1 MIPRST
7 ALRAALVL
15 GALALPACGSQDS
28 ATPAAPAAPASAA
41 PADFASVLERA
52 KGQTVDWYMYGGDD
66 RLNAYVNGY
75 VKDRLAELDITLNQV
90 KINDTAEAVNKV
102 LGEKSAGKD
111 EGGSVDLIWINGEN
125 FATLKQADAVHCGYV
140 DTLPSAQF
148 VDLDGPG
155 LATDFG
161 TPVDGCEVPWQST
174 TSSLVYDSTALT
186 EADTASVDALFSW
199 AKENPGR
206 FTYPAPPDFTGSMA
220 VRTFL
225 FDTAG
230 GPEAFLQEFDE
241 QAYSE
246 VAPDLWDRL
255 NELEPS
261 LWREGSTYPAE
272 QGQVQQLFA
281 GDEID
286 AYLTYGSSAIGGLVD
301 KGELP
306 ETTRSAVFD
315 TGNLGNYSFTAIPYN
330 AADKEA
336 AMVLADLLLSPEA
349 ALVNAGPD
357 GAGFTSAIDL
367 SRLPAEQAAQF
378 EQLQSSPYQVPP
390 AELAA
395 ATLPEVNADYVN
407 RLEKDWKTNVLQQ

>member
-1 MIPRST
+1 MT
-7 ALRAALVL
+7 AVLVM
-15 GALALPACGSQDS
+15 GALSLSACGSS
-28 ATPAAPAAPASAA
+28 GTASPTTVAAPASEV
-41 PADFASVLERA
+41 PEDFASVLAAA

-66 RLNAYVNGY
+66 RLNGYVNGY
-75 VKDRLAELDITLNQV
+75 VKDRLAELGITLNQV

-111 EGGSVDLIWINGEN
+111 DGGSVDLIWINGEN

-140 DTLPSAQF
+140 ELLPSAQY
-148 VDLDGPG
+148 VDLAGPG

-161 TPVDGCEVPWQST
+161 TPVEGCEVPWQQT

-186 EADTASVDALFSW
+186 EADTGSVEALFGW
-199 AKENPGR
+199 AQENPGR
-206 FTYPAPPDFTGSMA
+206 FAYPAPPDFTGSMA

-230 GPEAFLQEFDE
+230 GPEQFLAAFDE
-241 QAYSE
+241 RAYS
-246 VAPDLWDRL
+246 AAAAQLWERL
-255 NELEPS
+255 NALEPS
-261 LWREGSTYPAE
+261 LWRQGSTYPTD
-272 QGQVQQLFA
+272 QGEVQALFA

-306 ETTRSAVFD
+306 DSTRSAVFD

-330 AADKEA
+330 AGDKEA

-378 EQLQSSPYQVPP
+378 EQLQASPYQVPP

-407 RLEKDWKTNVLQQ
+407 RLEKDWKANVLQQ